1 MATTAKERARLET
14 DVRSRLKDDHRSLER
29 RINWEQR
36 LLSLWAPVT
45 VFGIAFAFYI
55 AVVELHT
62 SSYGWAQQ
70 ILRGF
75 GLLMLAWF
83 VGLLASPAFLKNLHR
98 LKRLRHAAGELQTE
112 VNELLARYR
121 EKIDP
126 KVRER
131 LVEQIASLRE
141 AVISRDAGKLEGELN
156 RLSELADKHLASWR
170 RNSALDFVVGFAK
183 AFAVAMLIRAI
194 IIEPFKI
201 PSGSMIP
208 TLEIGDQIFVNKF
221 IYGVR
226 IPYALFWKTPLTNVV
241 PFVIVREP
249 QRGDVVVFNNP
260 VDEDKDF
267 IKRVIGVA
275 GDRIKIV
282 DELLYVNGAAQPRT
296 LRDPD
301 YVYFNQ
307 ENNSGPWEEKHE
319 QLYEETLNG
328 HPHATLQEPSTCLRN
343 GDLSGKCTYEEG
355 REFVVPP
362 KHIFVM
368 GDHRDQSSDSRYGLG
383 TSIGPRLTFVPYGN
397 IKGKAMVIWL
407 SLSHDGLL
415 SALFGGTGLRTD
427 RLFRP
432 VR

>member
-1 MATTAKERARLET
+1 VATTAKERARLET
-14 DVRSRLKDDHRSLER
+14 DVLSRLKDDHRTAER
-29 RINWEQR
+29 RIRWEQR

-55 AVVELHT
+55 VLVELST
-62 SSYGWAQQ
+62 PSYPWAQQ
-70 ILRGF
+70 ILRVF

-83 VGLLASPAFLKNLHR
+83 AGLVASPLVLKDLNR
-98 LKRLRHAAGELQTE
+98 LKKLRHAAGELQTE
-112 VNELLARYR
+112 VNELLARFR

-131 LVEQIASLRE
+131 VVEQIAALRE
-141 AVISRDAGKLEGELN
+141 ALISRDASKLEGELN
-156 RLSELADKHLASWR
+156 RLSELADKHLATWR
-170 RNSALDFVVGFAK
+170 RNSALDFVIGFAK

-226 IPYALFWKTPLTNVV
+226 IPYFLAWKTPLTNVV

-282 DELLYVNGAAQPRT
+282 DQVIYVNGAAQPRA
-296 LRDPD
+296 LRDAD
-301 YVYFNQ
+301 YVYYNQ
-307 ENNSGPWEEKHE
+307 DNNTGPWEEKHE
-319 QLYEETLNG
+319 QLYQETLSG
-328 HPHATLQEPSTCLRN
+328 HPHATLQEAGSCQRP
-343 GDLSGKCTYEEG
+343 GDLSGKCTYEDG
-355 REFVVPP
+355 KEFVVPS

-383 TSIGPRLTFVPYGN
+383 TSIGPKLVFVPYGN
-397 IKGKAMVIWL
+397 IKGKTMVIWL
-407 SLSHDGLL
+407 SLSHDGLFGG
-415 SALFGGTGLRTD
+415 LFGGTGLRTD